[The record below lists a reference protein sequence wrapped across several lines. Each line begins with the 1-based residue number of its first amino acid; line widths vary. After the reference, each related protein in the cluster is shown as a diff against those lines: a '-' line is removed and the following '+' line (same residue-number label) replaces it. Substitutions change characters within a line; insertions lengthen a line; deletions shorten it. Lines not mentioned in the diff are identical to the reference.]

1 MGKSRHASTVSSSRT
16 APPHG
21 PRFHLGGGSSN
32 GRRERKGRSFE
43 PGSIQRRGVSIESTP
58 QCIGLGPI
66 AAFIVSDHAST
77 AHCGCSKP
85 LAGRRRPSVCAAV
98 RPPCFNIRAPP
109 DPTATGPQPVGPTSH
124 RSRLATPLQSQHD
137 SSSPPLPSHG
147 RTTAPLPPAH
157 LHHPPSSASSPQDS
171 TLGRSIRPRNR
182 HSREASLSPCPDPPS
197 CLQGARSLP

>member
-21 PRFHLGGGSSN
+21 PQFHLGGGSSN

-77 AHCGCSKP
+77 AHCGCSKV
-85 LAGRRRPSVCAAV
+85 LTRRLKRSNNQKIKLQKRGENWVDTTCTGLQYIPSLICCHMYKQNNQTLVLLLCLPWLVCK
-98 RPPCFNIRAPP
+98 
-109 DPTATGPQPVGPTSH
+109 
-124 RSRLATPLQSQHD
+124 
-137 SSSPPLPSHG
+137 
-147 RTTAPLPPAH
+147 
-157 LHHPPSSASSPQDS
+157 
-171 TLGRSIRPRNR
+171 
-182 HSREASLSPCPDPPS
+182 
-197 CLQGARSLP
+197 

>member
-43 PGSIQRRGVSIESTP
+43 PGSIQRRGISIESTP

-77 AHCGCSKP
+77 AHCGCSKHQHKLNFSISKYGDYLP
-85 LAGRRRPSVCAAV
+85 NTCSYPTICSSPSGLACGAA
-98 RPPCFNIRAPP
+98 
-109 DPTATGPQPVGPTSH
+109 PTRTTRCSHNGVGPELGSI
-124 RSRLATPLQSQHD
+124 
-137 SSSPPLPSHG
+137 
-147 RTTAPLPPAH
+147 
-157 LHHPPSSASSPQDS
+157 SASCSAWGSGGVMVSRARRDCVP
-171 TLGRSIRPRNR
+171 TRAGVPRSATR
-182 HSREASLSPCPDPPS
+182 
-197 CLQGARSLP
+197 